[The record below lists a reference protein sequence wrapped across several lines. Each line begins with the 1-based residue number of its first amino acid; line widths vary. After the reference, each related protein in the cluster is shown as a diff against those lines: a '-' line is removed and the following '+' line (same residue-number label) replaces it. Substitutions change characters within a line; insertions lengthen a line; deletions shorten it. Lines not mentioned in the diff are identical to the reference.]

1 MLKHDFFQK
10 QLKYLKALDIKSAVE
25 MEIADIQDRFGSKYD
40 DAIREVRKYI
50 TKLEKQ
56 LKSQQGN
63 TNEKIIF

>member
-40 DAIREVRKYI
+40 DAIKEVREYV